1 MRKDKHQHN
10 FNDFSDQEKE
20 KLKTVRQELAQAQ
33 KKEPERLWEH
43 LQAFNDGVMA
53 IIITII
59 VLEIQPAI
67 HEVHYEQ
74 FIANII
80 VFLITFFVVADFWYD
95 LHLAF
100 SYYIFKPTKTIAILD
115 FFFLADL
122 SLLPVMTK
130 WIMAESSTFAVAN
143 FGIVFL
149 VAKILE
155 YLIQYFGAKKTAK
168 YSQIMNIIISRSFIR
183 KVAVTLFL
191 NVILIILSLF
201 IPKIAMILY
210 LVIPVTSF
218 LFPVKHN
225 KIVWLNYNSLCQI
238 FIYN

>member
-1 MRKDKHQHN
+1 MKRNRKEYN
-10 FNDFSDQEKE
+10 FNDFSKQEKE
-20 KLKTVRQELAQAQ
+20 KLKTVRQELIQAQ
-33 KKEPERLWEH
+33 KEEPESLREH

-67 HEVHYEQ
+67 NEVHYGQ
-74 FIANII
+74 FLANII

-100 SYYIFKPTKTIAILD
+100 SYYIFKTKTTTAKIIGSFLD

-143 FGIVFL
+143 FGVVFL
-149 VAKILE
+149 IAKILE

-183 KVAVTLFL
+183 KVSVTLFL
-191 NVILIILSLF
+191 NIVLIGLSFVL
-201 IPKIAMILY
+201 PRLAMILY
-210 LVIPVTSF
+210 VVIPVISF
-218 LFPVKHN
+218 LFPVKRN
-225 KIVWLNYNSLCQI
+225 KIM
-238 FIYN
+238 

>member
-1 MRKDKHQHN
+1 MRRNKHQHN

-149 VAKILE
+149 IAKILE

-191 NVILIILSLF
+191 NVILIVLSLF
-201 IPKIAMILY
+201 IPRIAMILY

-218 LFPVKHN
+218 LFPVKRN
-225 KIVWLNYNSLCQI
+225 KIV
-238 FIYN
+238 

>member
-1 MRKDKHQHN
+1 M
-10 FNDFSDQEKE
+10 
-20 KLKTVRQELAQAQ
+20 KTVRQELTQAQ

-149 VAKILE
+149 IAKILE

-183 KVAVTLFL
+183 KVTVTLFL
-191 NVILIILSLF
+191 NVILIVLSLF

-218 LFPVKHN
+218 LFPVKRN
-225 KIVWLNYNSLCQI
+225 KIV
-238 FIYN
+238 

>member
-1 MRKDKHQHN
+1 MKKDKHQHN

-130 WIMAESSTFAVAN
+130 WIMAESSTFALAN

-225 KIVWLNYNSLCQI
+225 KIV
-238 FIYN
+238 

>member
-95 LHLAF
+95 LHFAF

-225 KIVWLNYNSLCQI
+225 KIV
-238 FIYN
+238 

>member
-191 NVILIILSLF
+191 NVILIVLSLF

-218 LFPVKHN
+218 LFPVKRN
-225 KIVWLNYNSLCQI
+225 KII
-238 FIYN
+238 

>member
-1 MRKDKHQHN
+1 MRRNKHQHN

-20 KLKTVRQELAQAQ
+20 KLKTVRQELTQAQ

-100 SYYIFKPTKTIAILD
+100 SYYIFKPTKTIAILA

-149 VAKILE
+149 IAKILE

-191 NVILIILSLF
+191 NVILIVLSLF
-201 IPKIAMILY
+201 IPRIAMILY

-218 LFPVKHN
+218 LFPVKRN
-225 KIVWLNYNSLCQI
+225 KIV
-238 FIYN
+238 

>member
-115 FFFLADL
+115 FLFLADL

-225 KIVWLNYNSLCQI
+225 KIV
-238 FIYN
+238 

>member
-1 MRKDKHQHN
+1 MRRNKYQHN
-10 FNDFSDQEKE
+10 FNDFSDQERE

-149 VAKILE
+149 IAKILE

-191 NVILIILSLF
+191 NVILIVLSLF
-201 IPKIAMILY
+201 IPRIAMILY
-210 LVIPVTSF
+210 LVIPVISF
-218 LFPVKHN
+218 LFPVKRG
-225 KIVWLNYNSLCQI
+225 KIV
-238 FIYN
+238 

>member
-122 SLLPVMTK
+122 SFLPVMTK

-191 NVILIILSLF
+191 NVILIILSLS

-225 KIVWLNYNSLCQI
+225 KIV
-238 FIYN
+238 

>member
-1 MRKDKHQHN
+1 MRRNKHQHN
-10 FNDFSDQEKE
+10 FNDFSDQERE
-20 KLKTVRQELAQAQ
+20 KLKTVRQELTQAQ

-149 VAKILE
+149 IAKILE

-168 YSQIMNIIISRSFIR
+168 YSQIMYIIISRSFIR
-183 KVAVTLFL
+183 KVTVTLFL
-191 NVILIILSLF
+191 NVILIVLSLF

-218 LFPVKHN
+218 LFPVKRN
-225 KIVWLNYNSLCQI
+225 KIV
-238 FIYN
+238 

>member
-1 MRKDKHQHN
+1 MKRNRKEYN
-10 FNDFSDQEKE
+10 FNDFSKQEKE
-20 KLKTVRQELAQAQ
+20 KLKTVRQELIQAQ
-33 KKEPERLWEH
+33 KEEPESLREH

-53 IIITII
+53 IIIT
-59 VLEIQPAI
+59 
-67 HEVHYEQ
+67 
-74 FIANII
+74 II

-100 SYYIFKPTKTIAILD
+100 SYYIFKPSKTIAVLD

-143 FGIVFL
+143 FGVVFL
-149 VAKILE
+149 IAKILE

-191 NVILIILSLF
+191 NIVLIGLSFVL
-201 IPKIAMILY
+201 PRLAMILY
-210 LVIPVTSF
+210 VVIPVISF
-218 LFPVKHN
+218 LFPVKRN
-225 KIVWLNYNSLCQI
+225 KIM
-238 FIYN
+238 

>member
-1 MRKDKHQHN
+1 MRRNKHQHN
-10 FNDFSDQEKE
+10 FNDFSDQERE
-20 KLKTVRQELAQAQ
+20 KLKTVRQELTQAQ

-149 VAKILE
+149 IAKILE

-191 NVILIILSLF
+191 NVILIVLSLF
-201 IPKIAMILY
+201 IPRIAMILY

-218 LFPVKHN
+218 LFPVKRN
-225 KIVWLNYNSLCQI
+225 KIV
-238 FIYN
+238 

>member
-20 KLKTVRQELAQAQ
+20 KLKTVRQELTQAQ

-74 FIANII
+74 FITNII

-149 VAKILE
+149 IAKILE
-155 YLIQYFGAKKTAK
+155 YLIQYFGAKRTAK

-191 NVILIILSLF
+191 NVILIVLSLF
-201 IPKIAMILY
+201 IPRIAMILY

-218 LFPVKHN
+218 LFPVKRN
-225 KIVWLNYNSLCQI
+225 KIV
-238 FIYN
+238 

>member
-1 MRKDKHQHN
+1 MRRNKHQHN
-10 FNDFSDQEKE
+10 FNDFSDQERE

-149 VAKILE
+149 IAKILE
-155 YLIQYFGAKKTAK
+155 YLIQYFGAKRTAK

-191 NVILIILSLF
+191 NVILIVLSLF

-218 LFPVKHN
+218 LFPVKRN
-225 KIVWLNYNSLCQI
+225 KIV
-238 FIYN
+238 

>member
-130 WIMAESSTFAVAN
+130 WIMTESSTFAVAN

-225 KIVWLNYNSLCQI
+225 KIV
-238 FIYN
+238 

>member
-1 MRKDKHQHN
+1 MRRNKHQHN

-20 KLKTVRQELAQAQ
+20 KLKTVRQELTQAQ

-149 VAKILE
+149 IAKILE

-191 NVILIILSLF
+191 NVILIVLSLF
-201 IPKIAMILY
+201 IPRIAMILY

-218 LFPVKHN
+218 LFPVKRN
-225 KIVWLNYNSLCQI
+225 KIV
-238 FIYN
+238 

>member
-191 NVILIILSLF
+191 NVILIVLSLF

-225 KIVWLNYNSLCQI
+225 KIV
-238 FIYN
+238 

>member
-143 FGIVFL
+143 FGIAFL

-225 KIVWLNYNSLCQI
+225 KIV
-238 FIYN
+238 

>member
-1 MRKDKHQHN
+1 MKRNRKEHN
-10 FNDFSDQEKE
+10 FNDFSKQEKE
-20 KLKTVRQELAQAQ
+20 KLKTVRQELIQAQ
-33 KKEPERLWEH
+33 KEEPENLREH

-59 VLEIQPAI
+59 V
-67 HEVHYEQ
+67 
-74 FIANII
+74 
-80 VFLITFFVVADFWYD
+80 FLITFFIVADFWYD

-100 SYYIFKPTKTIAILD
+100 SYYIFKPSKTIAVLD

-130 WIMAESSTFAVAN
+130 WIMAEGSTFAVAN
-143 FGIVFL
+143 FGVVFL
-149 VAKILE
+149 IAKILE

-191 NVILIILSLF
+191 NIVLIGLSFILPRL
-201 IPKIAMILY
+201 AMILY
-210 LVIPVTSF
+210 VVIPVISF
-218 LFPVKHN
+218 LFPVKRN
-225 KIVWLNYNSLCQI
+225 KIM
-238 FIYN
+238 

>member
-33 KKEPERLWEH
+33 KKEPEILWEH

-191 NVILIILSLF
+191 NVILIVLSLF

-218 LFPVKHN
+218 LFPVKRN
-225 KIVWLNYNSLCQI
+225 KII
-238 FIYN
+238 

>member
-1 MRKDKHQHN
+1 MPRNSRKHN
-10 FNDFSDQEKE
+10 FDQFSDQEKE
-20 KLKTVRQELAQAQ
+20 KLNNVKKELIEAQ
-33 KKEPERLWEH
+33 KNEPESLHEH

-59 VLEIQPAI
+59 VLEIQPAL
-67 HEVHYEQ
+67 HEVHYQQ
-74 FIANII
+74 FINNII
-80 VFLITFFVVADFWYD
+80 VFLITFFIVADFWYD

-100 SYYIFKPTKTIAILD
+100 SYYIFKPSKTIAILD

-130 WIMAESSTFAVAN
+130 WIMAETSIFAVAN

-149 VAKILE
+149 IAKILE
-155 YLIQYFGAKKTAK
+155 YLIQYFGARKTAK

-183 KVAVTLFL
+183 KMTVTLFL

-201 IPKIAMILY
+201 NAKLAMILY
-210 LVIPVTSF
+210 LVIPVISF
-218 LFPVKHN
+218 LFPVKRT
-225 KIVWLNYNSLCQI
+225 KII
-238 FIYN
+238 